1 MITYVVSHPTLCR
14 HTDWLILSLL
24 KFGAIKV
31 QLVFL
36 NELLLMHVL
45 KAMAN
50 IQVSHRFQ
58 IVGTILKLLES

>member
-14 HTDWLILSLL
+14 QTDWLVLSLL

-36 NELLLMHVL
+36 NELLLIYVL